1 MYKIINLLF
10 VLLILLFFFSVYN
23 YYSSNKNIKNV
34 NLNRSS
40 IDDTLKNKISN
51 LPVLDND
58 TNNVIE
64 FNSSPSNE
72 IKDVEQRNFW
82 NLLKIK

>member
-23 YYSSNKNIKNV
+23 YYSSNKNIKNI

-40 IDDTLKNKISN
+40 FDETLKNKILN

-58 TNNVIE
+58 TNDVIE
-64 FNSSPSNE
+64 FNSSPSDE
-72 IKDVEQRNFW
+72 IKDDEQRNFW
-82 NLLKIK
+82 DLLKIK

>member
-23 YYSSNKNIKNV
+23 YYSSNKNIKNI

-40 IDDTLKNKISN
+40 IDETLKNKISN
-51 LPVLDND
+51 LPILDND
-58 TNNVIE
+58 TNDVIE
-64 FNSSPSNE
+64 FNSSPSDE
-72 IKDVEQRNFW
+72 IKDEEQRNFW
-82 NLLKIK
+82 HLLKIK

>member
-23 YYSSNKNIKNV
+23 YYSSNKNIKNI

-40 IDDTLKNKISN
+40 IDETLKNKISN

-72 IKDVEQRNFW
+72 IKDDEQRNFW